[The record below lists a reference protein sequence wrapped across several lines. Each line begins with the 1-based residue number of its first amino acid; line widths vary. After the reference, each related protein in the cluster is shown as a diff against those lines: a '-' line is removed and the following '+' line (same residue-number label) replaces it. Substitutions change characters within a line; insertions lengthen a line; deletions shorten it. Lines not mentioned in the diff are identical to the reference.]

1 MKEATT
7 TTQLD
12 PLDWRTVR
20 TAVARHLPTV
30 SRYHGARRLMADALG
45 IHPETLDIPLTHE

>member
-1 MKEATT
+1 VNASTT
-7 TTQLD
+7 SLELD

-20 TAVARHLPTV
+20 TAVEQHLPTV

-45 IHPETLDIPLTHE
+45 IQPETLDIPLTD